1 MMNKTKKEK
10 QKILTKT
17 KEEIKNLEKSNIK
30 KENKTFQLLERL
42 KKVLENES

>member
-1 MMNKTKKEK
+1 MMNKIKKEK

-30 KENKTFQLLERL
+30 EENKTFQLLERL